1 MLTHEVAK
9 VLERALGCGQFP
21 LIRKRLYSRL
31 QRICEQ
37 RGEDP
42 LRIVSECLL
51 GARSPTI
58 RDPGKWFSA
67 AVVRRLT
74 EGGYWARPTDPNET
88 QEQARAL
95 GQKLASG
102 FTDAA
107 LEEGF

>member
-1 MLTHEVAK
+1 MFSHEVART
-9 VLERALGCGQFP
+9 LERLLGCGQFP
-21 LIRKRLYSRL
+21 LVRKRLYSRL
-31 QRICEQ
+31 QRVCEQ
-37 RGEDP
+37 RGQEP
-42 LRIVSECLL
+42 LTIVSECLQS
-51 GARSPTI
+51 AKSPSI

-74 EGGYWARPTDPNET
+74 EAGYWAQASDPNQT

-107 LEEGF
+107 REEGF